1 MKRNKPKKCDFI
13 YNGVRYWLSECTFVD
28 LSDSEDPTDYM
39 TEPTVLEYETD
50 KEPPLELFDDMDFW
64 EKIHKAE
71 ARLFPNMEECAPW
84 FGIY

>member
-1 MKRNKPKKCDFI
+1 
-13 YNGVRYWLSECTFVD
+13 
-28 LSDSEDPTDYM
+28 M